1 MSDLK
6 FNYELPNSRCIQ
18 KICFLH
24 ENEIVVGSDTSH
36 YCRFDFTAETKISC
50 SKLSVV
56 QRVMPFIPLLYPSAA
71 TYIEQMLVG
80 ANDFLYVLVR
90 EERPVGWLKQRAQT
104 AINKLMMRR

>member
-1 MSDLK
+1 VAAGVGNQFFLFGIDKQTFAMSDLK
-6 FNYELPNSRCIQ
+6 FTYELPNSRCIQ

-36 YCRFDFTAETKISC
+36 YVHFDFTAETRISC

-71 TYIEQMLVG
+71 TYI
-80 ANDFLYVLVR
+80 
-90 EERPVGWLKQRAQT
+90 
-104 AINKLMMRR
+104 